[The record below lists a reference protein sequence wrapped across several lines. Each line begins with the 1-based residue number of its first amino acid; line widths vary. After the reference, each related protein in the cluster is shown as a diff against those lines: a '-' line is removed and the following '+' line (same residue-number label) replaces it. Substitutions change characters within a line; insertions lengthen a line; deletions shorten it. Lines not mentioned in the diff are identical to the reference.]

1 VVDPGDS
8 THSSQSPLFLQG
20 AFRGLLT
27 GIFRVGFIGIRVIS
41 FLKQFVIFK
50 LRRFCGM
57 LTPRGGE
64 KGSSSH

>member
-1 VVDPGDS
+1 
-8 THSSQSPLFLQG
+8 
-20 AFRGLLT
+20 
-27 GIFRVGFIGIRVIS
+27 
-41 FLKQFVIFK
+41 VIFK